1 MKGKNFPGETRDDM
15 GSLFHKLKRKPQPTC
30 AAVIVAAGNASRMQ
44 GVDKI
49 MAELGGKPVIGYTLS
64 AFESCPLVQQVVV
77 VTRSDLIVPIG
88 EVCKTYGLTKVTK
101 VVTGGEDRSHSVLI
115 GLSEV
120 DQAVDYIAIHDGA
133 RPFVS
138 QQVLEDAIKM
148 AWKTSA
154 AAPAIPVNDTIKTA
168 ENSQV
173 TGTPDRSKLFAVQTP
188 QVFDADLIRGAL
200 HHCIEHHIA
209 LTDDCSAVEQIGKVV
224 TLTEGDRRNLK
235 ITTQFDLVIGE
246 AIAACQDAT

>member
-1 MKGKNFPGETRDDM
+1 MSSF
-15 GSLFHKLKRKPQPTC
+15 FHRLKRKPQPSC
-30 AAVIVAAGNASRMQ
+30 AAVIVAAGNASRMR

-49 MAELGGKPVIGYTLS
+49 MAEIGDKPVIAHTLA
-64 AFESCPLVQQVVV
+64 AFEACGLVREVVV

-88 EVCKTYGLTKVTK
+88 EVCKTYGFSKVTK

-115 GLSEV
+115 GLGEV
-120 DQAVDYIAIHDGA
+120 ARDVDYIAIHDGA

-138 QQVLEDAIKM
+138 QRVLEETISA
-148 AWKTSA
+148 AYQTSA

-168 ENSQV
+168 EKGLV

-200 HHCIEHHIA
+200 HHCVEQN
-209 LTDDCSAVEQIGKVV
+209 LPMTDDCSAVERIGKSV
-224 TLTEGDRRNLK
+224 TLTQGDRKNIK

-246 AIAACQDAT
+246 AIAAWQDAT

>member
-1 MKGKNFPGETRDDM
+1 M
-15 GSLFHKLKRKPQPTC
+15 GFLFQKLKRKPEPTC
-30 AAVIVAAGNASRMQ
+30 AAVIVAAGSASRMQ

-49 MAELGGKPVIGYTLS
+49 MTELGGKPVIGHTLA
-64 AFESCPLVQQVVV
+64 AFESCPLVQHVVV
-77 VTRSDLIVPIG
+77 VTRSDLIVPIS
-88 EVCKTYGLTKVTK
+88 EVCKTYGFSKVIK

-115 GLSEV
+115 GLGEV

-138 QQVLEDAIKM
+138 QQVLEDAITM
-148 AWKTSA
+148 ARKTGA

-200 HHCIEHHIA
+200 HHCIEQHIA

-224 TLTEGDRRNLK
+224 TLTSGDRKNIK